1 MDKPIPHINIL
12 KKYLYTYIC
21 THLIVCVHSV
31 MFKACNSG
39 AVNNDPWRTW
49 PVENLPKYH
58 CLECHRSINY
68 ALHEPSR
75 SNVQGTHKTWEQ
87 WAVET
92 KSEQWTVFK
101 TRNGS
106 HHSSPISSENVS
118 LMFFPNDGS
127 YTTLGKVVKFWK
139 LRNFPACPPWM
150 KTWVGQRNLPPTSKH
165 ISESGIKSAKLF
177 LGYLVSNMSS
187 PWHQGML
194 VDHWMPNA
202 KKLSQICNSSWS
214 ENAPSTFMWPA
225 LGLHVNCTQCTH
237 AWSH

>member
-1 MDKPIPHINIL
+1 MTREGHDQWKISQNITAWNVTAASIMHCMSPADQMS
-12 KKYLYTYIC
+12 KGPTK
-21 THLIVCVHSV
+21 HE
-31 MFKACNSG
+31 NSER
-39 AVNNDPWRTW
+39 W
-49 PVENLPKYH
+49 K
-58 CLECHRSINY
+58 
-68 ALHEPSR
+68 
-75 SNVQGTHKTWEQ
+75 Q
-87 WAVET
+87 
-92 KSEQWTVFK
+92 KSEQWTVVK

-127 YTTLGKVVKFWK
+127 YTTLGKVVNFWK

-150 KTWVGQRNLPPTSKH
+150 KTWVGQSNLPPTSKH
-165 ISESGIKSAKLF
+165 KSESGIKSAKLF